1 MFYLTHTAVLQHYK
15 NVPWTRPHVLPHT
28 HSSVTALQE
37 RTLDPSTCF
46 TSHTQQCYSIKRT
59 YPGPVHMF
67 YLTHSSVTALKERTL
82 DPSTCFTSHTA
93 VLQHYKN
100 VPWTRPHVLPRTHS
114 SVTALQERTLDPSTC
129 FTSHTQQCYSITRTY
144 PGPVHMFYLTHT
156 AVLQHYKNVPWTRPH
171 VLPHTHSSVTALKE
185 RTLDPST
192 CFTSHTQQCY
202 SITRTYPGPVHM
214 FYLTH
219 TAVLQHYKNVP
230 WTRPHVLPHTH
241 SSVTALQERT
251 LDPSTCFT
259 SHTQQCYSITR
270 TYPGPVHMFYLTHT
284 AVLQHYKN
292 VPWTRPHVLPHTHSS
307 VTALQERTLDPS
319 TCFTSHTQQCY
330 SITRTYPGPVH
341 MFYLTHTA
349 VLQHYKNVPWTR
361 PHVLP
366 HTYSSVTA
374 LQERTL
380 DPSTCFTSHT
390 QQCYSITRTY
400 PGPVHMFYLAYTA
413 VLQHYKNVPW
423 TRPHVLPHTH
433 SSVTALQERTLDS
446 STCFASHT
454 QQCYSITRKYPGPVH
469 MFYLTHTAV
478 LQH

>member
-1 MFYLTHTAVLQHYK
+1 MV
-15 NVPWTRPHVLPHT
+15 PHT
-28 HSSVTALQE
+28 HSSVTALQ
-37 RTLDPSTCF
+37 
-46 TSHTQQCYSIKRT
+46 
-59 YPGPVHMF
+59 
-67 YLTHSSVTALKERTL
+67 
-82 DPSTCFTSHTA
+82 
-93 VLQHYKN
+93 
-100 VPWTRPHVLPRTHS
+100 
-114 SVTALQERTLDPSTC
+114 
-129 FTSHTQQCYSITRTY
+129 
-144 PGPVHMFYLTHT
+144 
-156 AVLQHYKNVPWTRPH
+156 
-171 VLPHTHSSVTALKE
+171 E

-319 TCFTSHTQQCY
+319 TCFTSHTAVLQHYKNVPWTRPHVLPHTHSSVTALKERTLDPSTCFTSHTQQCYSITRTYPGPVHMFYLTHTALLQHYKNVPWTRPHVLPHTHSSVTALQERTLDSSTCFTSHTQQCY

-366 HTYSSVTA
+366 HT
-374 LQERTL
+374 
-380 DPSTCFTSHT
+380 
-390 QQCYSITRTY
+390 QQCYSIKRT
-400 PGPVHMFYLAYTA
+400 
-413 VLQHYKNVPW
+413 
-423 TRPHVLPHTH
+423 
-433 SSVTALQERTLDS
+433 
-446 STCFASHT
+446 
-454 QQCYSITRKYPGPVH
+454 YPGPVH